1 MMKRILAVF
10 TVLLF
15 VIPFFC
21 SLIIYGEQSG
31 RFLSSENRNVATFD
45 GLDRFTAKGLKK
57 FFINK
62 NQYIDDRLIGKEE
75 LVPVINE
82 ILLDPEKFSRF
93 DLSKGLIGQNEWIF
107 LGNDYSHV
115 IDKHCQ
121 ENYPFDSYEFQ
132 STIDKIDVLKNTAE
146 ASGGTYVLFLAPDK
160 HNIYCEELPQWLS
173 TTCQNSETYTRKLV
187 NKIQEQL
194 SVDIVYPVSE
204 MKSQTSSGQLFF
216 KSDTH
221 WNLLGA
227 RIAFVSLLK
236 DLERL
241 ELIEHFHEI
250 PLMELNRVKNN
261 SIGDLGHILGLP
273 ADYKIV
279 EDYDYVF
286 PHPEQLMV
294 KWQERN
300 QKEEQKPFT
309 VSSGSAPSKF
319 YARMKNDSAVY
330 KKKILVLCDSFNHAL
345 SPFFNLYF
353 SDVLYVSRRS
363 PMEEKVEMIRKF
375 KPEIV
380 INEVVERDLDNL

>member
-115 IDKHCQ
+115 IDKHWQ
-121 ENYPFDSYEFQ
+121 ENYPLDSYEFQ
-132 STIDKIDVLKNTAE
+132 SVINEINLLKNTAE
-146 ASGGTYVLFLAPDK
+146 ASGGRFVLFLAPDK
-160 HNIYCEELPQWLS
+160 HNIYCEELPQWLGP
-173 TTCQNSETYTRKLV
+173 TCQNSEIYTRKLI

-204 MKSQTSSGQLFF
+204 LKSQASSRQLFY

-221 WNLLGA
+221 WNSLGA

-241 ELIEHFHEI
+241 ELIEPFHEI
-250 PLMELNRVKNN
+250 PLMELSRIKNN

-286 PHPEQLMV
+286 PNPDQLVV
-294 KWQERN
+294 KWQEKN
-300 QKEEQKPFT
+300 QKEEKKSFT

-319 YARMKNDSAVY
+319 YARMKNEAAVY
-330 KKKILVLCDSFNHAL
+330 EKKVLVLCDSFNHAL

-353 SDVLYVSRRS
+353 SEVLYVSRRS

>member
-1 MMKRILAVF
+1 MKRILAIF
-10 TVLLF
+10 TVTLF

-21 SLIIYGEQSG
+21 SLIIFGEQSG
-31 RFLSSENRNVATFD
+31 RFLSSENREVASFD

-62 NQYIDDRLIGKEE
+62 NQYIDDRLLGKEE
-75 LVPVINE
+75 VVPLLNQ
-82 ILLDPEKFSRF
+82 ILLDPEKFTRF

-107 LGNDYSHV
+107 LGNDYANV

-132 STIDKIDVLKNTAE
+132 AVINEISTLKNTAE
-146 ASGGTYVLFLAPDK
+146 ASGGTYLLFLAPDK
-160 HNIYCEELPQWLS
+160 HNIYCEELPQWLG
-173 TTCQNSETYTRKLV
+173 TTCQNSEAYTRKLV
-187 NKIQEQL
+187 YKIQEQL
-194 SVDIVYPVSE
+194 PVDIVYSVSE
-204 MKSQTSSGQLFF
+204 MKSQTRSGQLFF

-221 WNLLGA
+221 WNFLGA

-236 DLERL
+236 NMEQLK
-241 ELIEHFHEI
+241 LIDHFREI
-250 PLMELNRVKNN
+250 PLLELKRVKNN
-261 SIGDLGHILGLP
+261 SLGDLGRILALP

-286 PHPEQLMV
+286 PDPKELMV
-294 KWQERN
+294 QWQERN
-300 QKEEQKPFT
+300 QKEEKKPFT

-330 KKKILVLCDSFNHAL
+330 KKKVLVLCDSFNHAL